1 MRILVVEDDDTTA
14 SFITKGLEQEGFVV
28 DRAADGQ
35 EGLLRATTASYD
47 VVVADILMPRLDGL
61 AMIERLRG
69 RRVLTPT
76 IVLSAKGSVDDRV
89 RGLQK
94 GGDDYMVKPFAF
106 SELLARIQ
114 ALLRRAGAEPEPT
127 CLTLADLTLDLLKR
141 KAFRA
146 GTEIELQPRELALL
160 EYLLRNARRVVS
172 KTMIMEHVWDYNFD
186 PQTNIVEVCICR
198 LRDKVDRPFHASLI
212 HTIRGLGYVLE
223 ERN

>member
-28 DRAADGQ
+28 DRAAEGQ

-127 CLTLADLTLDLLKR
+127 CLTLAPGTLPVQGRSIAKSPST
-141 KAFRA
+141 AMFRGRIGLITTA
-146 GTEIELQPRELALL
+146 LQEEPRTESTLYPCASRTFTRASTMP
-160 EYLLRNARRVVS
+160 RRVS
-172 KTMIMEHVWDYNFD
+172 
-186 PQTNIVEVCICR
+186 
-198 LRDKVDRPFHASLI
+198 ASA
-212 HTIRGLGYVLE
+212 E
-223 ERN
+223 